1 MSAPQR
7 PAVSGTEIARARLRA
22 QQAVRRETLR
32 VVAWVAAGALL
43 GLTAAHL
50 ITTLAVL
57 PR

>member
-7 PAVSGTEIARARLRA
+7 HLVSPMEVAQKRLRA